1 MRSQLQKNKRKDG
14 TGEYMEERSL
24 RVYSSEK
31 TFFSK
36 ITNTLTKLLIPTKV
50 SLNGMMISMKRNN
63 VLKAYEN
70 SLNVEKIE
78 DENRREAIS
87 KKVDDTY
94 ALYLESIDKYIMDSI
109 YKKVK
114 NDTASEFEKEALSQ
128 YYMIT
133 HLKETGYTEYKY
145 KKQMYLMRLDYETVS
160 NEKTKILEKYKKFYA
175 TEMEILYKGL
185 LKHYSIRL
193 ADNISDGEKQEI
205 YNKIFK
211 TLEEYISNILP
222 IKMELDNND
231 TYKEILD
238 GYNEFE
244 RFTVGKLDQN
254 DNIEKNMILLG
265 ISRKLFTHS
274 LPLVVAEQC
283 YIKLLKDARSLIVDT
298 KIAKKQQKAYS
309 LLINIMEEYNVRLLS
324 TKIYWDKPSQREEY
338 KAFWNE
344 YKKVNELKDSNY
356 DEYIKQKEILFVESD
371 LKKVSINENKYYK
384 IIKFYKNR
392 LVELGAMREL
402 MNSYSSDGK
411 YTKVVK
417 NEKKKKSKKEK
428 VVV

>member
-1 MRSQLQKNKRKDG
+1 MRNQLQKNKRKDG

-145 KKQMYLMRLDYETVS
+145 KKQMYLMRLDYGTVS

-175 TEMEILYKGL
+175 AEMEILYKGL

-193 ADNISDGEKQEI
+193 ADNLSDGEKQEI

-222 IKMELDNND
+222 IKMEIDNND

-344 YKKVNELKDSNY
+344 YKKINELKDSNY

-371 LKKVSINENKYYK
+371 LKKVSVNENKYYK

-392 LVELGAMREL
+392 LVELGAMRKL

>member
-1 MRSQLQKNKRKDG
+1 MRNQLQKNKRKDG

-175 TEMEILYKGL
+175 AEMEILYKGL

-193 ADNISDGEKQEI
+193 ADNLSDGEKQEI

-222 IKMELDNND
+222 IKMEIDNND

-344 YKKVNELKDSNY
+344 YKKINELKDSNY

-371 LKKVSINENKYYK
+371 LKKVSVNENKYYK

-392 LVELGAMREL
+392 LVELGAMRKL

>member
-175 TEMEILYKGL
+175 AEMEILYKGL

-222 IKMELDNND
+222 IKMELDNDD

-392 LVELGAMREL
+392 LVELGAMRKL

>member
-128 YYMIT
+128 YYIIT

-175 TEMEILYKGL
+175 AEMEILYKGL